1 MKSGRFL
8 SLDIGATSGRAML
21 AEIAGGRLRLRELHR
36 FAVNHHVLG
45 GAMQW
50 DFLGLWESVLES
62 LRACRQAGYR
72 RFDAIGVDTWGCDF
86 GLIGPDGRLLYSP
99 VCYRDGRTEGVERKI
114 AAVADPYELYRI
126 TGLPVLRVNT
136 LSQLVGLSA
145 GGGGAVLRAGKL
157 MFVSDLLRYF
167 LGGAVGCELTAA
179 GSSQM
184 LDVRRRGW
192 SEQIRRKFKL
202 PRGLLGPLVK
212 PGEPCGKLLPEVCR
226 DTGLESCPVIAVAGH
241 DTADALA
248 AAPYGDQET
257 CIISC
262 GTWALMGMVLPQNRP
277 LVTRQA
283 YRGRFLNEMGVDSI
297 MFVRNLV
304 GFYPFEQLRRSWAA
318 ESAPASYARLLREA
332 AGQKPFAAML
342 DFDDPRF
349 FALPDARAAL
359 RGYLKETAQR
369 PLAGQAQIVRTVM
382 EAMAWS
388 FRRTLE
394 DMRKVTGRSVS
405 RICMLG
411 GGARSA
417 LLCQMTA
424 DATGCELLAG
434 PVEATATGNA
444 GLLALGSGLLKNAQD
459 IRLLSRRSFRLT
471 KYLPRQTRLWD
482 QAYPRYRRFA
492 ARP

>member
-1 MKSGRFL
+1 
-8 SLDIGATSGRAML
+8 ML
-21 AEIAGGRLRLRELHR
+21 AEIAAGRLRLRELHR
-36 FAVNHHVLG
+36 FAVTHRVLG
-45 GAMQW
+45 GTMQW

-72 RFDAIGVDTWGCDF
+72 RFDAVGVDTWGCDF
-86 GLIGPDGRLLYSP
+86 GLIGQDGKLLYSP
-99 VCYRDGRTEGVERKI
+99 VCYRDGRTEGIERKI

-167 LGGAVGCELTAA
+167 LGGVEGCELTAA
-179 GSSQM
+179 GSSQL
-184 LDVRRRGW
+184 LDVRRRRW
-192 SEQIRRKFKL
+192 SEQIRRSFKL
-202 PRGLLGPLVK
+202 PRGLLGRLVE
-212 PGEPCGKLLPEVCR
+212 PGQHCGKLLPEVCR
-226 DTGLESCPVIAVAGH
+226 QTGLESCPVIAVAGH

-248 AAPYGDQET
+248 AAPYCDQET
-257 CIISC
+257 CLISC
-262 GTWALMGMVLPQNRP
+262 GTWALMGLVLPRDRP
-277 LVTRQA
+277 LVSRQA

-304 GFYPFEQLRRSWAA
+304 GFYPFEQLRQAWT
-318 ESAPASYARLLREA
+318 EGSAPASYAGLLREA
-332 AGQKPFAAML
+332 ARQKPFAAML

-349 FALPDARAAL
+349 FALSDAQAAL
-359 RGYLKETAQR
+359 RNYLKDTGQR
-369 PLAGQAQIVRTVM
+369 PLARPAQIVRTVM
-382 EAMAWS
+382 EALAWS

-394 DMRKVTGRSVS
+394 DLRAVTGRPVG

-411 GGARSA
+411 GGARNA

-444 GLLALGSGLLKNAQD
+444 GLLALGCGLLKCAQD
-459 IRLLSRRSFRLT
+459 IRLLSRRSFRLRR
-471 KYLPRQTRLWD
+471 YLPSQSRLWEKE
-482 QAYPRYRRFA
+482 YPRYRRLA
-492 ARP
+492 SRPQLTAGRRPR